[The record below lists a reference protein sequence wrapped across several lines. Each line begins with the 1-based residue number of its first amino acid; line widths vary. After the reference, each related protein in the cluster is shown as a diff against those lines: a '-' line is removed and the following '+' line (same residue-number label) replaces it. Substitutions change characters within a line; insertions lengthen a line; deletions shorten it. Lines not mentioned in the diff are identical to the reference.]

1 MNYNFNIILI
11 GAGDSCVEIIDYI
24 LNDTNFKIK
33 KNSINV
39 FDDNF
44 KNKKFIKKLNS
55 KITLNRANNLS
66 KYKLKNS
73 KALITFGNS
82 KLREKYK
89 KILTKKK
96 INLFK
101 FIHSKSYVSNTARIN
116 NGSVICPMCVIG
128 SYAEIKEN
136 VYINS
141 GVLVGHHCVIKKN
154 SILSP
159 NSFLG
164 GNSFVGS
171 NNFIGAGTILF
182 PEKKIADNSK
192 ISAGSVITKNIPKNS
207 FVFGNPA
214 IFYKNKD

>member
-1 MNYNFNIILI
+1 MNFNFNIILI

-24 LNDTNFKIK
+24 FNDTKFDIK

-44 KNKKFIKKLNS
+44 RNKKFIKKINS
-55 KITLNRANNLS
+55 KINLNKINVLK
-66 KYKLKNS
+66 KYNKKQT

-82 KLREKYK
+82 ELREKYK
-89 KILTKKK
+89 LILNKKK
-96 INLFK
+96 IKLFS
-101 FIHSKSYVSNTARIN
+101 FIHSKAYVSNTSKIGP
-116 NGSVICPMCVIG
+116 GSVICPMCVVG
-128 SYAEIKEN
+128 SYAEIKGN

-154 SILSP
+154 SVISP

-164 GNSFVGS
+164 GNTSVG
-171 NNFIGAGTILF
+171 NNTFMGAGTIIF
-182 PEKKIADNSK
+182 PRKNVGNNTT
-192 ISAGSVITKNIPKNS
+192 ISAGSVITKNVPGKR
-207 FVFGNPA
+207 FAFGNPA